1 MLEVIARATLVA
13 GAALL
18 LAGCAVDIKV
28 DPKGEGRYT
37 LTIDND
43 YNTRI
48 QGPEHL
54 LAKRDEVLC
63 PDGYDRL
70 KRKSVHERH
79 GITEWVVW
87 EIQCS

>member
-1 MLEVIARATLVA
+1 MLDRFLRAWFAA
-13 GAALL
+13 GALLL

-37 LTIDND
+37 LTLDND

-48 QGPEHL
+48 QGPETL
-54 LAKRDEVLC
+54 LARKAETLC

-70 KRKSVHERH
+70 RRKSVHERH
-79 GITEWVVW
+79 GVTEWVVW